1 MVADVKEVRAGMY
14 YKFSE
19 KNYTDVTAFAES
31 RQNFRGQEGV
41 KDHAVGFVVNQRF

>member
-1 MVADVKEVRAGMY
+1 VRTGFY

-19 KNYTDVTAFAES
+19 KNSTNVTAFLEN

-41 KDHAVGFVVNQRF
+41 KDHALGFVVNQRF